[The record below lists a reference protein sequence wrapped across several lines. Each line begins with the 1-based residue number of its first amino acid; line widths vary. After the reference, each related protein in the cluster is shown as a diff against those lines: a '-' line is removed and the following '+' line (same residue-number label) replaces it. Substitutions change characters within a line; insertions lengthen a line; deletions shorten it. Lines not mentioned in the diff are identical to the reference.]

1 MHLTPLRGEKSKC
14 TKVKP
19 RSDGP
24 RGGIRVVEVC
34 ELFAGIPLPIRAMP
48 TEASTTT
55 VVDRNGYTV
64 EDIARYYINIHAVY
78 VNPAAID
85 CRVTASLARND
96 DTGEEAAER
105 RRAYASR
112 GIRSQCKA
120 GNSRR
125 LTT

>member
-1 MHLTPLRGEKSKC
+1 MNLNTLRGEESKC

-78 VNPAAID
+78 VNDTVDSD
-85 CRVTASLARND
+85 CCDNFKS
-96 DTGEEAAER
+96 DT
-105 RRAYASR
+105 SPHL
-112 GIRSQCKA
+112 I
-120 GNSRR
+120 
-125 LTT
+125 TV

>member
-1 MHLTPLRGEKSKC
+1 M
-14 TKVKP
+14 
-19 RSDGP
+19 
-24 RGGIRVVEVC
+24 
-34 ELFAGIPLPIRAMP
+34 FAGIPLPIRAMP

-96 DTGEEAAER
+96 DTGEVSQGTTIPER
-105 RRAYASR
+105 RRRRADARNTRRVVYGASAR
-112 GIRSQCKA
+112 QATRED
-120 GNSRR
+120 
-125 LTT
+125 